1 MNGVFKEIRKKGKIG
16 IVGDKKRKEGLII
29 KKIMEEER
37 KKKRKI
43 IIDVWKIC
51 IEWRIEIWEGKEEK
65 FKSILKK
72 ENSLDVEVKNVE
84 ILIKRVDEG
93 EKRGINNDER
103 IMKRN
108 FRWDL
113 EIKRMDS
120 VVGMREW
127 EKKENGGKEIKR
139 IECKLKG
146 FESIVD
152 GRLEWL

>member
-29 KKIMEEER
+29 KKVMEEER

>member
-29 KKIMEEER
+29 KKVMEEER

-146 FESIVD
+146 FESIVE